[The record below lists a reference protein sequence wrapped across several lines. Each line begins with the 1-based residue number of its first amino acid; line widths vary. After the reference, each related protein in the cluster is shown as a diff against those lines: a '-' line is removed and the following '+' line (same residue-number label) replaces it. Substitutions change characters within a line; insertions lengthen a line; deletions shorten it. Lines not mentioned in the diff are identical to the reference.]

1 MRYRKELFILCTTA
15 GLERD
20 GRNRERSKRRNLTK
34 WHQRLAATMSWSF
47 RTANRGLNHLSAQFS
62 APPLQWRSLWLHR
75 PDYNRNLPAGQ
86 QIQHRPH
93 QESPHRQG
101 IDHLGEGW
109 SFHRRLRVRALV

>member
-15 GLERD
+15 GMECD
-20 GRNRERSKRRNLTK
+20 GRNRKRSKRRNLTK

-62 APPLQWRSLWLHR
+62 APPLQWRSLRFHR
-75 PDYNRNLPAGQ
+75 PGCNRNLSAGQ
-86 QIQHRPH
+86 QIQYRPH

-101 IDHLGEGW
+101 INYPEEGRHL
-109 SFHRRLRVRALV
+109 HCRLRVRALV